1 MGLLRALV
9 VAAAALLVLP
19 PVTAGQGLGDASKK
33 EKARREQGKTP
44 KAKTY
49 TQEDLATLPP
59 VANEAAPSS
68 GDSAPA
74 PAAGVPAPSGAER
87 PAPPVASG
95 EPIFQEETTSGSEGG
110 ARRSDENLWR
120 GRVAQAR
127 ARVDRAR
134 QNHQRLA
141 GLTLVP
147 GYEYQDDRGRTVISS
162 VEQLQ
167 GMTAAAKAELDAAEK
182 ALADL
187 LEEARRASVPP
198 GWLR

>member
-1 MGLLRALV
+1 MGLVRALV
-9 VAAAALLVLP
+9 VAAVATLVLP
-19 PVTAGQGLGDASKK
+19 PVTAGQGLGDASNK
-33 EKARREQGKTP
+33 EKARREQGQTT

-59 VANEAAPSS
+59 VANEPASTTGEAAP
-68 GDSAPA
+68 
-74 PAAGVPAPSGAER
+74 PAPSLPNPSRGEG
-87 PAPPVASG
+87 APPSATG
-95 EPIFQEETTSGSEGG
+95 EPIFREETPSDPQGSGRGDE
-110 ARRSDENLWR
+110 RSWR

-134 QNHQRLA
+134 QRHQTLA
-141 GLTLVP
+141 GLSLVP
-147 GYEYQDDRGRTVISS
+147 GNEYQDERGRTVISS

>member
-1 MGLLRALV
+1 MGLLRAIV
-9 VAAAALLVLP
+9 VAAAAILVLP
-19 PVTAGQGLGDASKK
+19 PVTAAQGLGDASKK
-33 EKARREQGKTP
+33 EKARREQGKVT

-49 TQEDLATLPP
+49 SQDDLATLPP
-59 VANEAAPSS
+59 VANEPATDS
-68 GDSAPA
+68 GEATPTPA
-74 PAAGVPAPSGAER
+74 TRLPAPSRAEEVR
-87 PAPPVASG
+87 PAGG
-95 EPIFQEETTSGSEGG
+95 EPIFQDETSTATKGS

-127 ARVDRAR
+127 ARVERAR
-134 QNHQRLA
+134 QKHQTLA
-141 GLTLVP
+141 GLNLVP
-147 GYEYQDDRGRTVISS
+147 GYEYQDAHGRTVIRS

-187 LEEARRASVPP
+187 LEEARRENVPP

>member
-1 MGLLRALV
+1 MGLVRVLV
-9 VAAAALLVLP
+9 VAVAAILALP
-19 PVTAGQGLGDASKK
+19 PITAAQGLGDASKK

-49 TQEDLATLPP
+49 TQEDLPTLPP
-59 VANEAAPSS
+59 DANEPVTDTGESVPS
-68 GDSAPA
+68 
-74 PAAGVPAPSGAER
+74 PAASLPAPSRSEE
-87 PAPPVASG
+87 APPSATG
-95 EPIFQEETTSGSEGG
+95 EPIFEEERSRPAEN
-110 ARRSDENLWR
+110 ARGDESLWR

-134 QNHQRLA
+134 QRHQTLA
-141 GLTLVP
+141 GLNLVP
-147 GYEYQDDRGRTVISS
+147 GYEYQDERGRTVISS

-167 GMTAAAKAELDAAEK
+167 GMTAAAKTELDAAEK

>member
-1 MGLLRALV
+1 MGVARAVVV
-9 VAAAALLVLP
+9 VAVAVLALP
-19 PVTAGQGLGDASKK
+19 SITGAQGLGDASKK
-33 EKARREQGKTP
+33 EKARREQTKAP

-49 TQEDLATLPP
+49 TQEDLAALPP
-59 VANEAAPSS
+59 VANEPTSAA
-68 GDSAPA
+68 GEGAPA
-74 PAAGVPAPSGAER
+74 GASLPAPSRGEE
-87 PAPPVASG
+87 APPSASG
-95 EPIFQEETTSGSEGG
+95 EPIFREEGS
-110 ARRSDENLWR
+110 SPVENAQGNERLWR

-127 ARVDRAR
+127 ARVERAR
-134 QNHQRLA
+134 QKHQTLA
-141 GLTLVP
+141 GLNLVP
-147 GYEYQDDRGRTVISS
+147 GYEYQDERGRTVIGS

>member
-1 MGLLRALV
+1 MGLVRVLV
-9 VAAAALLVLP
+9 VAVAAILALP
-19 PVTAGQGLGDASKK
+19 PITAAQGLGDASKK

-49 TQEDLATLPP
+49 TQEDLPTLPP
-59 VANEAAPSS
+59 DANEPATDTGESVPS
-68 GDSAPA
+68 
-74 PAAGVPAPSGAER
+74 PAASLPVPSRSEE
-87 PAPPVASG
+87 APPSATG
-95 EPIFQEETTSGSEGG
+95 EPIFEEERSRPAEN
-110 ARRSDENLWR
+110 ARGDENLWR

-134 QNHQRLA
+134 QRHQTLA
-141 GLTLVP
+141 GLNLVP
-147 GYEYQDDRGRTVISS
+147 GYEYQDERGRTVISS

>member
-1 MGLLRALV
+1 MGLVRVLV
-9 VAAAALLVLP
+9 VAVAAILALP
-19 PVTAGQGLGDASKK
+19 PITAAQGLGDASKK

-49 TQEDLATLPP
+49 TQEDLPTLPP
-59 VANEAAPSS
+59 DANEPATDTGESAPSPAAS
-68 GDSAPA
+68 LPA
-74 PAAGVPAPSGAER
+74 PIRSEE
-87 PAPPVASG
+87 APPSATG
-95 EPIFQEETTSGSEGG
+95 EPIFREEGSRPAEN
-110 ARRSDENLWR
+110 ARGDENLWR

-134 QNHQRLA
+134 QRHQTLA
-141 GLTLVP
+141 GLNLVP
-147 GYEYQDDRGRTVISS
+147 GYEYQDARGRTVISS

-182 ALADL
+182 ALADV
-187 LEEARRASVPP
+187 LEEARRANVPP

>member
-1 MGLLRALV
+1 MGRARVAAGAVALLLAVPL
-9 VAAAALLVLP
+9 VAAA
-19 PVTAGQGLGDASKK
+19 QGLGDVSKK

-44 KAKTY
+44 KARTY
-49 TQEDLATLPP
+49 TQEDLGTLPP
-59 VANEAAPSS
+59 VANEAAPGS
-68 GDSAPA
+68 GESAPA
-74 PAAGVPAPSGAER
+74 PAASRPAPSGAEG
-87 PAPPVASG
+87 APPPAAG
-95 EPIFQEETTSGSEGG
+95 DPIFQEETPSDAEGSGRG
-110 ARRSDENLWR
+110 DETLWR
-120 GRVAQAR
+120 DRVTQAR

-141 GLTLVP
+141 GLNLVP
-147 GYEYQDDRGRTVISS
+147 GYEYQDERGRTVIGS

-187 LEEARRASVPP
+187 LEEARRANVPP

>member
-1 MGLLRALV
+1 MGRARV
-9 VAAAALLVLP
+9 VVGAAALLLVVPLI
-19 PVTAGQGLGDASKK
+19 AAAQGLGDASKK
-33 EKARREQGKTP
+33 EKERREQTKAP

-49 TQEDLATLPP
+49 TQEDLPTLPP
-59 VANEAAPSS
+59 VANEPATDT
-68 GDSAPA
+68 GESAPP
-74 PAAGVPAPSGAER
+74 PATSVPAPSGAQGA
-87 PAPPVASG
+87 APPRDAG
-95 EPIFQEETTSGSEGG
+95 EPIFQEEAPSDSEGS
-110 ARRSDENLWR
+110 ARGDERVWR

-134 QNHQRLA
+134 QKHQTLA

-147 GYEYQDDRGRTVISS
+147 GYEYQDERGRTVIGS

-182 ALADL
+182 ALADV
-187 LEEARRASVPP
+187 LEEARRANVPP

>member
-1 MGLLRALV
+1 MGRTRV
-9 VAAAALLVLP
+9 VAGTAALLLVVPLT
-19 PVTAGQGLGDASKK
+19 TAAQGLGDASKK
-33 EKARREQGKTP
+33 EKARREQTKAP

-68 GDSAPA
+68 GDSVPP
-74 PAAGVPAPSGAER
+74 PAASAPVPSAAEEA
-87 PAPPVASG
+87 APPAATG
-95 EPIFQEETTSGSEGG
+95 EPIFQEETPADAEGSGRG
-110 ARRSDENLWR
+110 DERLWR
-120 GRVAQAR
+120 SRVAQAR

-134 QNHQRLA
+134 QKHQTLA
-141 GLTLVP
+141 GLNLVP
-147 GYEYQDDRGRTVISS
+147 GYEYQDEKGRTVIGS

-187 LEEARRASVPP
+187 LEEARRANVPP